1 MIKLILKFIGGP
13 LLGSL
18 LDAWKLKLEADN
30 DEKRIVADAAIADI
44 KAQIEAK
51 QIAASVVKEGMQHK
65 VFWIP
70 WLIAA
75 VPCSMW
81 LGWGMF
87 DSMLYDGTLLPD
99 VAKLPPQIEK
109 YADMVFNNI
118 FYAGGGAAGVQAIA
132 SAIRGRK

>member
-1 MIKLILKFIGGP
+1 MLSLILNFLGGS
-13 LLGSL
+13 LATKL
-18 LDAWKLKLEADN
+18 LDAWKLKLAADN
-30 DEKRIVADAAIADI
+30 DEKKIVADAAIADI

-51 QIAASVVKEGMQHK
+51 QIAASVVKEGMQYK

-75 VPCSMW
+75 VPCAMW
-81 LGWGMF
+81 LGWGML
-87 DSMLYDGTLLPD
+87 DSMLYDGSLLPD

-109 YADMVFNNI
+109 YADMVFQNI

-132 SAIRGRK
+132 SAIRGKK